1 MDAFSTDNQVYKD
14 IQKKLKKEL
23 DKKRY
28 VHTLGV
34 AYTAL
39 NLAMAHGED
48 LGCAYLAGL
57 LHDNAKCLSPKEK
70 LSLCKKHGI
79 KPNEAEAHNPDL
91 LHAKLGAALAKDRF
105 EIEDEAVLS
114 AICYHTTGKPDM
126 STLEKI
132 IYIADYIEPNRRML
146 PGLSEIRSMAF
157 KDLDQTM
164 VMILEN
170 TLSHLKN
177 KKTMIDP
184 LTQETWDY
192 YKTR

>member
-1 MDAFSTDNQVYKD
+1 MDGFSTENHLYKN

-28 VHTLGV
+28 VHTMGV

-48 LGCAYLAGL
+48 LGSAYLAGL
-57 LHDNAKCLSPKEK
+57 LHDNAKCLSSKEK

-79 KPNEAEAHNPDL
+79 KPNEAEAENPDL

-105 EIEDEAVLS
+105 EIEDGAVLS

-132 IYIADYIEPNRRML
+132 VYIADYMEPNRRML
-146 PGLSEIRSMAF
+146 PGLPEIRGMAF

-164 VMILEN
+164 TKILEN

-177 KKTMIDP
+177 KKIMIDP